1 MRSFYTY
8 WEHEIFTSLF
18 ELVIRNLCQFFENIF
33 GTSSLFIVDV
43 ILAPPRIKLQ
53 PPLEEII
60 NSIRRSAYGISEL
73 PKYFLRWLHGSCIP
87 CPTTSVINE
96 DFQSPDFT
104 FNNDIKQHPDV
115 ISTLKP
121 VRSYASG
128 LVTAINRILSQL
140 LTYNDLWKSDK
151 QKYTNRFALKAR
163 TYSDYDE
170 MMRVFSKVDQT
181 FDRYLINKNIYSIQL
196 SFKQF
201 YQALK
206 YHCKEWIHHYG
217 QHLYIKMSNKLKEI
231 NENLNNLSQNLNH
244 DADTVPDLKFVLN
257 IIAQINQQQES
268 IGHDIHEIEQSY
280 RILHQHQFDYPQS
293 EWVLIQTLSPRLIE
307 LVNQSHIVQ
316 HRLKHVRERFRGIIQ
331 YDIQLFQR
339 IVDEFVNRFD
349 KYGPYTIENDLNH
362 SFLLVKEYEKE
373 LNKIEQR
380 KIELINVMK
389 LFHISLI
396 NYPEL
401 TRIQK
406 EIHNL
411 NNLFNLYNE
420 FKRNE
425 KSWSK
430 ILWTELDINDLIIN
444 VDLFIKNFRHLS
456 QDIKSTIVGHAV
468 EKYLT
473 GDFLFPE
480 TDMTGPSSQQGF
492 CLGRNSK

>member
-1 MRSFYTY
+1 VRSFYTY
-8 WEHEIFTSLF
+8 WEHEIFTALV

-43 ILAPPRIKLQ
+43 LLAPPRIKLQ

-60 NSIRRSAYGISEL
+60 NSIRRSAHGISEL
-73 PKYFLRWLHGSCIP
+73 PKHFIRWLHGSCIS
-87 CPTTSVINE
+87 CPSTAVTDENFE
-96 DFQSPDFT
+96 PPDFT
-104 FNNDIKQHPDV
+104 FNNDIKQQPDV

-128 LVTAINRILSQL
+128 LVTAINRILTQL

-151 QKYTNRFALKAR
+151 QKYTSRFALKSR

-181 FDRYLINKNIYSIQL
+181 FDHYLINKNIYSIQL

-206 YHCKEWIHHYG
+206 YHSKEWIHHYG
-217 QHLYIKMSNKLKEI
+217 QHLYVKMSNKLKEI
-231 NENLNNLSQNLNH
+231 NENLNHLSHGLHH

-280 RILHQHQFDYPQS
+280 RILHQHHFDYPQS
-293 EWVLIQTLSPRLIE
+293 EWMLIQTLAPRLAE
-307 LVNQSHIVQ
+307 LVNQSRIVQ
-316 HRLKHVRERFRGIIQ
+316 HRLKPIRERFREIIQ
-331 YDIQLFQR
+331 YDIELFQR
-339 IVDEFVNRFD
+339 MVDELVEKFD
-349 KYGPYTIENDLNH
+349 KYGPYTIENDLNQ
-362 SFLLVKEYEKE
+362 SFLLVKQYEKD
-373 LNKIEQR
+373 LQKIEQR

-389 LFHISLI
+389 LFHIPLI
-396 NYPEL
+396 NYPDL
-401 TRIQK
+401 IRLQK
-406 EIHNL
+406 EINGL
-411 NNLFNLYNE
+411 NILFDLYND

-425 KSWSK
+425 KLWSK

-444 VDLFIKNFRHLS
+444 VDLFIKNFRQLS
-456 QDIKSTIVGHAV
+456 QDIKSTVVGQAV

-473 GDFLFPE
+473 GNFDIDKLCNDRRLRHTLKKGYITEP
-480 TDMTGPSSQQGF
+480 
-492 CLGRNSK
+492 